1 MSTLGLYYVMTQMK
15 IRVSLVA
22 CMYVPYVQYVWH
34 LPMTSVDAKI
44 FRQNPTLP
52 VAFF

>member
-1 MSTLGLYYVMTQMK
+1 MCNGTRKK
-15 IRVSLVA
+15 IVLEEIA
-22 CMYVPYVQYVWH
+22 LDEYFGMYMWH